1 MNRKNGKRGKDGVR
15 PFPSFPILLFNSA
28 AMTALGIIVLVL
40 LTAAAAVLW
49 WQHGQLKLLR
59 TRHAKELAAQRT
71 QREVELAAQAE
82 RTAALFDRMVE
93 GIIVV
98 GPHGRIRLA
107 NRAAGV
113 LFDFAPPASDRTVL
127 EATRHHEVAALVARL
142 DGEPEVLNHELRLD
156 GLAETRFLQVNA
168 LALRGTDGARDGAIL
183 VFHDLTR
190 LRQLEAVR
198 QEFVANVSHE
208 LRTPLSLIKSAAET
222 LIDGG
227 KIDPAVTA
235 RFLEI
240 IDKHA
245 SRLTLLIDDLLLL
258 ARLDSGRI
266 ELQLQPVALRVAAQD
281 ALDDAALIARA
292 REISLDN
299 QVAPEAVAYADPER
313 LRQVLANLIDNG
325 IKYGRVGGHLAVGGR
340 VLDRDYVELTVR
352 DDGPGIPAEAK
363 ARVFERFYRADKA
376 RSREQGGT
384 GLGLAI
390 VKNVVQAHGGDV
402 RVESAAGTGTEFFI
416 TLPAAKV

>member
-1 MNRKNGKRGKDGVR
+1 
-15 PFPSFPILLFNSA
+15 
-28 AMTALGIIVLVL
+28 MTALEIFL
-40 LTAAAAVLW
+40 LILLASAAALAW
-49 WQHGQLKLLR
+49 WLRAQLALSR
-59 TRHAKELAAQRT
+59 ERHARELAELRSLRDA
-71 QREVELAAQAE
+71 EVRGQAD
-82 RTAALFDRMVE
+82 RTAALLDRMVE
-93 GIIVV
+93 GILVV
-98 GPHGRIRLA
+98 GPGGKIRLA
-107 NRAAGV
+107 NRAAGS
-113 LFDFAPPASDRTVL
+113 LFGFPAPATDRTVL

-142 DGEPEVLNHELRLD
+142 EREPEVLNHELRLD
-156 GLAETRFLQVNA
+156 GVADTRFLQVNA
-168 LALRGTDGARDGAIL
+168 LALRSADGTREGAIL

-227 KIDPAVTA
+227 KNDPVVTT
-235 RFLEI
+235 RFLDI

-245 SRLTLLIDDLLLL
+245 NRLTLLIDDLLLL
-258 ARLDSGRI
+258 ARLDSGRV
-266 ELQLQPVALRVAAQD
+266 ELHLQPVPLRIAAQE

-292 REISLDN
+292 RGVQLDN
-299 QVAPEAVAYADPER
+299 GVPTGIAAQADPDR
-313 LRQVLANLIDNG
+313 LRQVLANLIDNA
-325 IKYGRVGGHLAVGGR
+325 IKYGRAEGNVTVGGR
-340 VLDRDYVELTVR
+340 AAEGGRVELTVR

-363 ARVFERFYRADKA
+363 ARIFERFYRVDKA

-402 RVESAAGTGTEFFI
+402 RVESTPNHGTTFFI
-416 TLPAAKV
+416 TLPAGRA

>member
-1 MNRKNGKRGKDGVR
+1 MSVLEI
-15 PFPSFPILLFNSA
+15 FLL
-28 AMTALGIIVLVL
+28 GLVL
-40 LTAAAAVLW
+40 GAAVYAW
-49 WQHGQLKLLR
+49 SQRRRLR
-59 TRHAKELAAQRT
+59 AAQDRHERELAAQRA
-71 QREVELAAQAE
+71 QREVELAAQAD

-93 GIIVV
+93 GILVV
-98 GPHGRIRLA
+98 GPLGKIRLA
-107 NRAAGV
+107 NRAAGE
-113 LFDFAPPASDRTVL
+113 LFGFRPPANERTVL

-142 DGEPEVLNHELRLD
+142 ESESEVLNHELRLE
-156 GLAETRFLQVNA
+156 GVAETRILQVNA
-168 LALRGTDGARDGAIL
+168 LALKSPDGARDGAIL

-227 KIDPAVTA
+227 KNDPAVTA

-245 SRLTLLIDDLLLL
+245 NRLTLLIDDLLLL
-258 ARLDSGRI
+258 ARLDSGRV
-266 ELQLQPVALRVAAQD
+266 ELNLTTVPLRDAAQE

-292 REISLDN
+292 RGVQLIN
-299 QVAPEAVAYADPER
+299 AVAPGIATEADPER
-313 LRQVLANLIDNG
+313 LRQVLSNLIDNA
-325 IKYGRVGGHLAVGGR
+325 IKYGRTEGTVTIGGR
-340 VLDRDYVELTVR
+340 ATEGGTRVELTVR

-363 ARVFERFYRADKA
+363 ARIFERFYRVDKA
-376 RSREQGGT
+376 RTREQGGT

-402 RVESAAGTGTEFFI
+402 RVESAAGKGTEFFI
-416 TLPAAKV
+416 SLPAAKG